1 MKLLPSFC
9 SSLNSRVKIF
19 VFVAISG
26 RHFFIFF
33 CDLMKDQKKR
43 TQIQRS
49 SLPFDVRPRN
59 VKLNL
64 SNISTDPTNKAKRS
78 VCFGGDQ
85 LYMLRPLKS
94 VGNGCA

>member
-1 MKLLPSFC
+1 MCK
-9 SSLNSRVKIF
+9 VTI
-19 VFVAISG
+19 V
-26 RHFFIFF
+26 H
-33 CDLMKDQKKR
+33 KR
-43 TQIQRS
+43 TLIVVAQLS
-49 SLPFDVRPRN
+49 SKEVLGIRI
-59 VKLNL
+59 